1 MTAMTE
7 PVADRRGRTASPSA
21 RTGGA
26 ARTAPARPQVKVDH
40 YLGDYLNLPRMITYW
55 YQAATVRDCDGRDVL
70 EVGTGMGLTSW
81 ILRRWGLQVA
91 ELDIDPA
98 LGPTCAGDVRA
109 MPFASAS
116 FDTILIAE
124 VLEHLPFDDFGVCL
138 AELRRVTR
146 RHVVV
151 TLPCP
156 LVGVHLGI
164 NLPVLEPMFM
174 ALGVR
179 QLSRPRFDGQ
189 HYWELDRRG
198 YPKRRIRRMIHEAGF
213 EIVKE
218 FRPALSLYNYFFVLA
233 RR

>member
-1 MTAMTE
+1 MSVITE
-7 PVADRRGRTASPSA
+7 IPVERPAGGMRAGVGQRGKKA
-21 RTGGA
+21 
-26 ARTAPARPQVKVDH
+26 APARPQVRSDH

-55 YQAATVRDCDGRDVL
+55 YQVTAVRDCGGGSVL

-81 ILRRWGLQVA
+81 ILRRWGLRVA

-109 MPFASAS
+109 MPFAAGS

-124 VLEHLPFDDFGVCL
+124 VLEHLPFDELAVCL

-156 LVGVHLGI
+156 LVGLHLGI
-164 NLPVLEPMFM
+164 NLPILDPMFV
-174 ALGVR
+174 ALGFR
-179 QLSRPRFDGQ
+179 QLSKPRFDGQ

-198 YPKRRIRRMIHEAGF
+198 YPKRRIRQAIREAGF
-213 EIVKE
+213 EIARE
-218 FRPALSLYNYFFVLA
+218 FRPGLSLYNYFFVLA
-233 RR
+233 KR